1 MTGAIAETFRKL
13 RDRGEKAFI
22 PFVTAGDPDL
32 GTTISLV
39 PELAR
44 AGCDIVELGVPFS
57 DPVADGP
64 TIQRSSERALR
75 HGCRLADILQAVR
88 EIRKCTAVP
97 IVLFSYYNPLYQYG
111 VENLAR
117 DAAAAGVD
125 GVLATDLTPEES
137 GAYRELLGAA
147 ELDTIFLAAPT
158 STEERLARIAASTRG
173 FVYLVS
179 RTGVTGARERLSD
192 TVAPTLGLLRRH
204 TSLPVAV
211 GFGISRPEHVKAVW
225 EIADGAVVGSAIV
238 GMMEN
243 CGGREAVLARVSE
256 FCAWLTGR
264 PLANR

>member
-1 MTGAIAETFRKL
+1 MTGAIEETFRKL

-22 PFVTAGDPDL
+22 PFITAGDPDL
-32 GTTISLV
+32 GTTVSLV

-44 AGCDIVELGVPFS
+44 AGSDIVELGVPFS

-88 EIRKCTAVP
+88 EIRRRTAIP

-111 VENLAR
+111 IEKLAC
-117 DAAAAGVD
+117 DAASAGID

-137 GAYRELLGAA
+137 SVYRQSLSAGG
-147 ELDTIFLAAPT
+147 LDAIFLAAPT
-158 STEERLARIAASTRG
+158 STEERLARIAACTRG

-192 TVAPTLGLLRRH
+192 SVVPTLALLRRH
-204 TSLPVAV
+204 TRLPVSV
-211 GFGISRPEHVKAVW
+211 GFGISRPEHVQAVW

-238 GMMEN
+238 GLMEK
-243 CGGREAVLARVSE
+243 CDGREAILARVGE

-264 PLANR
+264 PVP